1 MPSTFAHALFPSTCL
16 WLSKGGFPRLNRTQ
30 WLKLLA
36 LGIFLA
42 NSPDLDLIPASLFPD
57 QWNPI
62 HRSWGHNIFSVT
74 LLIWLGSH
82 LQRRFVS
89 KENSSRQ
96 AWLVSAALV
105 LSHLMLDAMMDT
117 TPDGKLH
124 GIPILF
130 PFSDL
135 QVRLPWRVFPTVI
148 TREGVHPFLGHV
160 LSPTFWQSVIFREIF
175 VSLALAFLWGGVLC
189 SFRWLARLKDRKKSK
204 APASSR

>member
-1 MPSTFAHALFPSTCL
+1 MLYFPVPAFGCVREDSPDLT
-16 WLSKGGFPRLNRTQ
+16 GPQ

-89 KENSSRQ
+89 REISSRQ

-117 TPDGKLH
+117 APDGKLR

-160 LSPTFWQSVIFREIF
+160 LSPTF
-175 VSLALAFLWGGVLC
+175 
-189 SFRWLARLKDRKKSK
+189 
-204 APASSR
+204 